1 MPQNFERGL
10 RLATRE
16 FVTTLGDDDLIVEED
31 LNLALDSMHEHA
43 CDLVHWTRMYFYW
56 WSSPDESFAGAFAIP
71 IVTSVGVKG
80 TAVSGVFRTPGAIS
94 VTKQELSRD
103 GEAKS

>member
-1 MPQNFERGL
+1 MKKQNPL
-10 RLATRE
+10 LAKRKYMS
-16 FVTTLGDDDLIVEED
+16 VED
-31 LNLALDSMHEHA
+31 VAAQASVA
-43 CDLVHWTRMYFYW
+43 VSDLVHLAANNVFPLYTLADNWPVCSYV
-56 WSSPDESFAGAFAIP
+56 
-71 IVTSVGVKG
+71 VTSVGVKG